1 VLRSGWGEPGGGP
14 RGKYRDAGCGFE
26 GATKD
31 MLGRRQIVIGEVR
44 DPKVR
49 TSRQMA
55 LPDGDLEKGEAMAPA
70 MPSV

>member
-1 VLRSGWGEPGGGP
+1 MCSDQGADEPGGGP

-44 DPKVR
+44 DPK
-49 TSRQMA
+49 T
-55 LPDGDLEKGEAMAPA
+55 PHIEADASA
-70 MPSV
+70 RRRS

>member
-1 VLRSGWGEPGGGP
+1 
-14 RGKYRDAGCGFE
+14 
-26 GATKD
+26 